1 MDAFK
6 SIADVFFIDEFLVL
20 CTGLPQD
27 FGNRDFKPPVDV
39 PCVVEKL
46 CNKHQGLYTF
56 LSLFCYQILESKD
69 LVFVSVEPQM
79 GDESGKPNFS

>member
-6 SIADVFFIDEFLVL
+6 PTAAVFFIDEFLVL

-46 CNKHQGLYTF
+46 CNKHQGLYAF
-56 LSLFCYQILESKD
+56 LSLSLSLSLFYQILESKD
-69 LVFVSVEPQM
+69 LVFKSV
-79 GDESGKPNFS
+79 KP